1 MLLSLD
7 LLRRRGNRTCG
18 GDENAVSQ
26 KRKAEADMMQAS
38 AFLCTKRFRKI
49 HLRNS
54 VFACCTGLVDCKKRR
69 GFLKMRRKGTDYS
82 GKITKT

>member
-1 MLLSLD
+1 MLSPK
-7 LLRRRGNRTCG
+7 
-18 GDENAVSQ
+18 
-26 KRKAEADMMQAS
+26 KRKAEVGMMRAS
-38 AFLCTKRFRKI
+38 AFYSAKRFRKI

-54 VFACCTGLVDCKKRR
+54 AFACCTGLADRKKRW

>member
-1 MLLSLD
+1 MLSPK
-7 LLRRRGNRTCG
+7 
-18 GDENAVSQ
+18 

-49 HLRNS
+49 RLRNS

-69 GFLKMRRKGTDYS
+69 EFLKMRRKDTDYS

>member
-1 MLLSLD
+1 MLSP
-7 LLRRRGNRTCG
+7 
-18 GDENAVSQ
+18 Q

-49 HLRNS
+49 RLRNS
-54 VFACCTGLVDCKKRR
+54 VFACCTGLVDRKKRR

-82 GKITKT
+82 GNRCSYYCLFHEAVHGNRSFS

>member
-1 MLLSLD
+1 MLSPK
-7 LLRRRGNRTCG
+7 
-18 GDENAVSQ
+18 

-49 HLRNS
+49 RLRNS
-54 VFACCTGLVDCKKRR
+54 VFACCTGWVDRKKRR
-69 GFLKMRRKGTDYS
+69 GFLKMRRKDTDYS

>member
-1 MLLSLD
+1 LTCSAAW
-7 LLRRRGNRTCG
+7 GNRTCG

-26 KRKAEADMMQAS
+26 KKRKAEADMMQAS

-49 HLRNS
+49 RLRNS
-54 VFACCTGLVDCKKRR
+54 VFACCTGLVDRKKRR